1 MPIVFD
7 CECGEKLS
15 VEDDVGGR
23 RAFCPKCR
31 KSVAIPPSSDAVPA
45 YRPGAEA
52 PGKGEGSKG
61 EDPYYEGE
69 ILEPQHLDRVKDK
82 RGVDCFK
89 LTCYCGKRILS
100 PLHPDLFVGRCPK
113 CGRRLRLPG
122 YRPPGPGTQRD
133 SERSRKADSDR
144 PKPRTPGLS
153 DTVADLEPVKL
164 DAPAP
169 TAAAPAMH
177 AGDPKTAAI
186 AEAAGALATAAD
198 ALELSESHHE
208 DDVGTIVMEPL
219 SREAIERETHAN
231 REAAI
236 RTADRL
242 RRHKVSASGRVEG
255 GLVSAWPLAGRG
267 TRAIAGFIDLTLC
280 TVAAGSV
287 VILGHLGALPPG
299 ARHVGVAIA
308 AFLTAGLLNDVLL
321 EVTGGGLGKRLA
333 VLTLRRRDGKAP
345 SVGVAFG
352 RAMVKWLVI
361 PGWVV
366 ALVDPA
372 ERALHDLL
380 FGTLVL
386 KGRSRHG

>member
-7 CECGEKLS
+7 CECGEKLT
-15 VEDDVGGR
+15 VEDAVGGR

-45 YRPGAEA
+45 YRPSAEA

-133 SERSRKADSDR
+133 SERSRKTDPDR
-144 PKPRTPGLS
+144 PTPPTPGLT
-153 DTVADLEPVKL
+153 DTVADMEPVRL
-164 DAPAP
+164 DPPAVAPAA
-169 TAAAPAMH
+169 AAAPAAMERP
-177 AGDPKTAAI
+177 DTAAI
-186 AEAAGALATAAD
+186 AEAAD
-198 ALELSESHHE
+198 AGQAEFDPGNAHPE

-219 SREAIERETHAN
+219 SREIIERETHAN

-345 SVGVAFG
+345 SVGVALG
-352 RAMVKWLVI
+352 RALVKWLVI
-361 PGWVV
+361 PGWLV